1 MSLGLGGT
9 WWACMSRSCQ
19 RSQGPRLGQ
28 GSGEAGLLVPVVSGR
43 EACASLQI
51 PTFPNAQVPPE
62 P

>member
-1 MSLGLGGT
+1 MSLGPGGT
-9 WWACMSRSCQ
+9 WCACVSRSRQ

-28 GSGEAGLLVPVVSGR
+28 GSAEAGLLVPVVSGQ
-43 EACASLQI
+43 EACVSLQI